1 MKKNFYVLQELHYIN
16 NVKYYID
23 IFNSND
29 YELVLNYKKV
39 LSHKYLN
46 CIYRI
51 VEVLK

>member
-1 MKKNFYVLQELHYIN
+1 MKKSLFILQELHYIN
-16 NVKYYID
+16 NTKYYID

-29 YELVLNYKKV
+29 LELVNNYKNV

-51 VEVLK
+51 VEVKI